1 MALRGERPN
10 MEHVKE
16 IDEALNWL
24 YKRDYIVFDEGDK
37 RSDPTNYYHCIR
49 KFNLAE
55 YYNYIILASDYVLM
69 LTTNYADDV
78 VEFVNSMID
87 YDNEFYP
94 EEEME

>member
-1 MALRGERPN
+1 

-24 YKRDYIVFDEGDK
+24 YKRDYLVLTEGDK
-37 RSDPTNYYHCIR
+37 RSDPTNYYYFIR

>member
-1 MALRGERPN
+1 MKK

-24 YKRDYIVFDEGDK
+24 YGRDYLVFEEGDK
-37 RSDPTNYYHCIR
+37 RSDPTNYYHYLG

-55 YYNYIILASDYVLM
+55 NYNYIILVSDNVLK
-69 LTTNYADDV
+69 LTTNNADDV
-78 VEFVNSMID
+78 IEFVNSMID

-94 EEEME
+94 EEEEE

>member
-1 MALRGERPN
+1 MKT

-16 IDEALNWL
+16 LNEALNWL
-24 YKRDYIVFDEGDK
+24 YNRDYLVFDEGDK

-55 YYNYIILASDYVLM
+55 YYNYIILASDNVLM
-69 LTTNYADDV
+69 LTTNNADDV

-94 EEEME
+94 EEEEE